1 MIDSPPVTPEDMTK
15 LKMTLEATYDGP
27 VNPVKMQ
34 ALYELMEHE
43 KWTKKRLAD
52 TTAWFL
58 KHNESAFWAPAKWFT
73 FERKLFGYTWYM
85 EQIAAGVPAENIECY
100 RVNGRALFKLKD
112 GDDLPLEKIIVKT
125 EESKPVRPPTKEEA
139 EKMASMF
146 GNLIKDLKNRMDMN
160 NIEADI
166 EDKNKDKNN
175 NNMEELEF

>member
-1 MIDSPPVTPEDMTK
+1 MTR

-27 VNPVKMQ
+27 VNPIKMQ

-43 KWTKKRLAD
+43 HWTKRRLAD

-85 EQIAAGVPAENIECY
+85 EQIAQGVPADNIECY

-112 GDDLPLEKIIVKT
+112 GDDLPLEKVIVKT
-125 EESKPVRPPTKEEA
+125 EDKPPVKPPTKEEA
-139 EKMASMF
+139 EQMASMF
-146 GNLIKDLKNRMDMN
+146 GSLIHDLKTKMDMDKN
-160 NIEADI
+160 MDSSGDKS
-166 EDKNKDKNN
+166 EDKKVDKN